1 MLRTRIISRCALA
14 AILATGLAGLALTG
28 CTTSRAAASALAAAP
43 EQQAI
48 VVDSVPTT
56 EEAGLYVAADEGFFR
71 QQGLTVR
78 IRSITDGGAGIPDLQ
93 AGQAQIVGGDY
104 VSFVLA
110 QIAGKFDGRPASFKI
125 VAPGSQLQPG
135 SEALYV
141 MPGSSYDTVSDLVT
155 RHAKVG
161 LTNSRNVGDVL
172 YGALL
177 EQYGY
182 PLGNIRQAA
191 PAGGFPELL
200 TMLASGQVDAAWF
213 PEPFGTMAEQELGAV
228 QLADFGQGAVED
240 CPFTGYIGASSWVQ
254 SHPRTVAAFVRAII
268 EGQQLADSSR
278 GEVERAM
285 EKYTRLPKMI
295 AATMTIDRYP
305 LTLDPPT
312 LQRVPNSMLELGVIS
327 QPYRITG
334 MIAPLPGTVASLRS
348 RPDATSRVL
357 PAQWPRVTRP
367 Q

>member
-1 MLRTRIISRCALA
+1 MLRTRTISRCALA
-14 AILATGLAGLALTG
+14 AISATGLAGLALTG
-28 CTTSRAAASALAAAP
+28 CTNGLAAATASAAAP

-56 EEAGLYVAADEGFFR
+56 EEAGLYVAEDEGYFR
-71 QQGLTVR
+71 QQGLAVQ
-78 IRSITDGGAGIPDLQ
+78 IRPVTDGGAGIPHLQ
-93 AGQAQIVGGDY
+93 AGQAQIVGGNY

-110 QIAGKFDGRPASFKI
+110 QIAGNFNGSPASFKI

-135 SEALYV
+135 NDALYV
-141 MPGSSYDTVSDLVT
+141 MPGSPYNTVSDLVA

-161 LTNSRNVGDVL
+161 LNNSRNVGDVL

-177 EQYGY
+177 ERYGY
-182 PLGNIRQAA
+182 PPGTIRQVTR
-191 PAGGFPELL
+191 AGGFPGLL

-228 QLADFGQGAVED
+228 QLADFDQGAVENY
-240 CPFTGYIGASSWVQ
+240 PFTGYIGASSWVQ

-268 EGQQLADSSR
+268 EGQRLADSSR

-285 EKYTRLPKMI
+285 EKYTGLPKMI

-312 LQRVPNSMLELGVIS
+312 LQRVPNSMLEFGVIS
-327 QPYRITG
+327 QPYQIAG
-334 MIAPLPGTVASLRS
+334 MIAPYPGGAGHWSY
-348 RPDATSRVL
+348 
-357 PAQWPRVTRP
+357 
-367 Q
+367 